1 MPQKKKVMEKRNDR
15 TKQKNN
21 FTSGINIKMVF
32 RLVCIVGGVWLLTKV
47 SVAVWSLLALVIAYC
62 IVRFLIKCVFRLIG
76 LLISVF
82 FFLLIVSLIIV
93 FIF

>member
-1 MPQKKKVMEKRNDR
+1 MPQKKKVMGKRNER

-21 FTSGINIKMVF
+21 LTSGINIKLVL
-32 RLVCIVGGVWLLTKV
+32 RLVGIVACIWLLTKV
-47 SVAVWSLLALVIAYC
+47 STAVWSLLALVVAYR
-62 IVRFLIKCVFRLIG
+62 IVRFLIKCVFKVIG

-82 FFLLIVSLIIV
+82 LFLLIASLIVV

>member
-1 MPQKKKVMEKRNDR
+1 MPQKKKVMEKRNER

-21 FTSGINIKMVF
+21 LTSGINIKLVL
-32 RLVCIVGGVWLLTKV
+32 RLACIVMCVWLLTKV
-47 SVAVWSLLALVIAYC
+47 NAAVWALLALVVAYS
-62 IVRFLIKCVFRLIG
+62 IVRFLIKCVFRFIG

-82 FFLLIVSLIIV
+82 LILLIASLIIV

>member
-1 MPQKKKVMEKRNDR
+1 MEKKNEI

-21 FTSGINIKMVF
+21 LTSGINIKLVL
-32 RLVCIVGGVWLLTKV
+32 RLVCVVVCIWLLTKV
-47 SVAVWSLLALVIAYC
+47 SVAAWSLLGMVVIYWF
-62 IVRFLIKCVFRLIG
+62 VRLLIKCVFRLIG

-82 FFLLIVSLIIV
+82 FFILITSLIVV